1 MITYVINTSENK
13 TFDSDRL
20 FDVADYNKIR
30 WMNCRLD
37 KIRECAEEIYIRQD
51 VLGVDDFRIA
61 VIVDFFGYDRIR
73 IPYGRN
79 GYGEEKGVDLSL
91 YMPYIET
98 YIDDHLIGNLEKR
111 EMFASDYEIY
121 YVQNSKYERFEF
133 LANAQEQLSTIL
145 EGVGDEDVKKIHEKG
160 EDSSDGASQKNEDIA
175 VDENEEDVFVEDKED
190 EKDDKDKKS
199 AKDEKSADGS
209 SEKDETL
216 PTYEAFKLYCTKSV
230 SLVFKLT
237 DYPYDA
243 AGRNLTFSEFFRAF
257 HLRASAPTKLRRHYY
272 ITNYGNGPVRAA
284 FDTLSLS
291 LYIIR
296 MYEREESML
305 DEGDMEIPSMDADAL
320 REVLTTSWMRITVA
334 REQAAENHAEYYSL
348 HQNRNEIK
356 DNIAALENTD
366 EEKAIFQELAN
377 LNEKDICGEKTVDTL
392 YHAIVKYDEK
402 TDEGI
407 TAENKE
413 EFDQLFAAYLHK
425 RDETNEKS
433 VEAEFNKLRKMGA
446 LAMTD
451 QCPSNEQYV
460 HAVNEKHQSISDLF
474 KRALGAEYIEVD
486 YSKERQAAEEAYKEY
501 NKWRACIHKNII
513 GDIIFLIV
521 AVMIM
526 IIPYKRL
533 QIGVPAYV
541 SLGNHTL
548 VLVTTAVFGVLFA
561 IAFVLNLIIPM
572 WRMRKERKKIIDN
585 YMMCLAKRRY
595 SFSSIRRRY
604 EKDLIR
610 IEEARYEVRQITH
623 IHHANLAKE
632 RRITAYRVL
641 LEELHDKVSSMLN
654 NLGVE
659 PRYDPEVVGTEY
671 YDVNKLLRTKDKQIY
686 QIFSVEIIEQL
697 FPRKR
702 GKNL

>member
-145 EGVGDEDVKKIHEKG
+145 EGVSGVDAKDIPAIPEDNSSDED
-160 EDSSDGASQKNEDIA
+160 D
-175 VDENEEDVFVEDKED
+175 EDVFVEEKDEGASVETD
-190 EKDDKDKKS
+190 EKDKK
-199 AKDEKSADGS
+199 ANGS
-209 SEKDETL
+209 SEKEEVVLAYDT
-216 PTYEAFKLYCTKSV
+216 FKLYCTKSV
-230 SLVFKLT
+230 SLEFKLT

-243 AGRNLTFSEFFRAF
+243 AGRSLTFAQFFRAF

-305 DEGDMEIPSMDADAL
+305 EEGDMEIPSMDADAL
-320 REVLTTSWMRITVA
+320 RDVLTTSWMRITVA

-356 DNIAALENTD
+356 DNIAAVENTD

-377 LNEKDICGEKTVDTL
+377 LKEKELCGEKSVDTL
-392 YHAIVKYDEK
+392 FYEIVKFDEK
-402 TDEGI
+402 TDDGI

-413 EFDQLFAAYLHK
+413 EFDELFSTYLHK

-460 HAVNEKHQSISDLF
+460 FAVNEKHQSISELF

-486 YSKERQAAEEAYKEY
+486 YSKEREAAEEAYKEY

-513 GDIIFLIV
+513 GDLIFLIIT
-521 AVMIM
+521 VMIM

-548 VLVTTAVFGVLFA
+548 VLMTTVVFGILFA

-572 WRMRKERKKIIDN
+572 WRMRRERKKIIDN

-623 IHHANLAKE
+623 IHQANLAKE

-659 PRYDPEVVGTEY
+659 PTYDPEVVGTEY
-671 YDVNKLLRTKDKQIY
+671 YDVNKLLRSKDKQIY
-686 QIFSVEIIEQL
+686 QIFSVETIEQL